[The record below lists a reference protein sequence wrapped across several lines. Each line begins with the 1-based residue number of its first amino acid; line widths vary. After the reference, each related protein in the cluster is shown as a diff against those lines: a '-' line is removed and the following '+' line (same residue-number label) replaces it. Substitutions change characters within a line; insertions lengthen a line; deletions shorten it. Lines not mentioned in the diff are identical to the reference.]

1 MIFAVAGSPG
11 SFKSVHV
18 LEKYIIPAL
27 KKGRHVYTN
36 IEDISAVYIAIYFG
50 MDPIDAESHLHVLG
64 REYDEETGKPLA
76 ENPDLVRLFYKDVPN
91 NALIVIDEAQ
101 NYYSSRDF
109 KSDYSKEVI
118 SYLTR
123 HRHYGHD
130 LIYITQNIDAVDITF
145 RRNTQFTYV
154 FKRGDNVGMSGTAF
168 IFVYDRTDLERKY
181 LARMRYSPDPATF
194 KCYSSYEG
202 QDVKEV
208 RKSYNVILRSRG
220 FWFFIA
226 GLGGLL
232 FMIVSGRFDRIIH
245 PQKELL
251 KKQSSVVAPRSS
263 SSSFVPLGFAPDGIS
278 SSYHVQENKLCVKEW
293 ISVHGSPKFVLS
305 DGSVVDRTDLGSC
318 SR

>member
-18 LEKYIIPAL
+18 LEKHIIPAL
-27 KKGRHVYTN
+27 RKGREVYTN
-36 IEDISAVYIAIYFG
+36 IEDISAVYIAIYFD
-50 MDPIDAESHLHVLG
+50 MDPIEVESHLHILG
-64 REYDEETGKPLA
+64 REYDPDTGLPLA
-76 ENPDLVRLFYKDVPN
+76 ENPDLVRHFYKDVPN

-181 LARMRYSPDPATF
+181 LARMRYTPDPATF

-202 QDVKEV
+202 DDVKEN

-220 FWFFIA
+220 FWFFVA
-226 GLGGLL
+226 GLVGLI
-232 FMIVSGRFDRIIH
+232 FMFATGKFDRIVH
-245 PQKELL
+245 PQKHLL
-251 KKQSSVVAPRSS
+251 QKSKSSSSVVVRSS
-263 SSSFVPLGFAPDGIS
+263 SSVGLGFAPAMS
-278 SSYHVQENKLCVKEW
+278 SGVYQVQPGKLCVKEW

-305 DGSVVDRTDLGSC
+305 DGSVVDRTNLGSC

>member
-27 KKGRHVYTN
+27 RKGRAVYTN
-36 IEDISAVYIAIYFG
+36 IEDISPVYIALYFG
-50 MDPIDAESHLHVLG
+50 LDPIECGALLHILG

-76 ENPDLVRLFYKDVPN
+76 ENPDLVRHFYKDVPN

-109 KSDYSKEVI
+109 KEAYSKDVI

-130 LIYITQNIDAVDITF
+130 IIYITQNIDSVDITF

-154 FKRGDNVGMSGTAF
+154 FKRGDNIGMSGTAF

-181 LARMRYSPDPATF
+181 LARMRYSPDPAVF

-202 QDVKEV
+202 QDVQEN
-208 RKSYNVILRSRG
+208 RQHYNVILRSKG
-220 FWFFIA
+220 FWAFM
-226 GLGGLL
+226 LGMLML
-232 FMIVSGRFDRIIH
+232 AYMYFSGRFDRMVH
-245 PQKELL
+245 PQKTLSTHKESSVSSSSAV
-251 KKQSSVVAPRSS
+251 KFDYPVSSVVQ
-263 SSSFVPLGFAPDGIS
+263 LKDG
-278 SSYHVQENKLCVKEW
+278 NKLCVKEW

-305 DGSVVDRTDLGSC
+305 DGSVVDRTRYGSC
-318 SR
+318 AE